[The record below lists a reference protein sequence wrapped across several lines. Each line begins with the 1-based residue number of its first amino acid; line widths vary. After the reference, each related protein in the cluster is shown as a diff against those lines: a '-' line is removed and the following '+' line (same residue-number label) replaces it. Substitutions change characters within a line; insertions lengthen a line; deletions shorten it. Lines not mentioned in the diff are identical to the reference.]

1 MPGPMRKGAKGAVE
15 KPKDFKKTTIKLV
28 NNYMSKYKIALI
40 VVFIFSIGSAIF
52 NIVGPKILGNA
63 TTEIYTGLVSKLSGG
78 EGINFEKIGAVLI
91 WLLVLYIT
99 SALFAFAQGFVM
111 TNVAQKLTYKL
122 RNDIVIKINKLPMK
136 YFDKRTHGEVLSVIT
151 NDIDTLGMNLN
162 QSITDIIRTVCMIA
176 GIIIMMLSI
185 SWQMTLISFV
195 ILPVAGFIV
204 KKIVNKSQKY
214 FQKQQE
220 HLATVNGQVEEIYGG
235 LNIVKVFNGEEKAS
249 NDFEKANNDL
259 YHAGWKAQFLSG
271 LMNPVMN
278 FISNIGYIGIAVV
291 GGYLA
296 IKGTITVG
304 NIQSFIQYNRQF
316 TNQIT
321 QIAQISS
328 TIQAMVAAAERVF
341 E

>member
-28 NNYMSKYKIALI
+28 NNYISKYKIALI

-136 YFDKRTHGEVLSVIT
+136 YFDKRTHG
-151 NDIDTLGMNLN
+151 
-162 QSITDIIRTVCMIA
+162 
-176 GIIIMMLSI
+176 
-185 SWQMTLISFV
+185 
-195 ILPVAGFIV
+195 
-204 KKIVNKSQKY
+204 
-214 FQKQQE
+214 
-220 HLATVNGQVEEIYGG
+220 
-235 LNIVKVFNGEEKAS
+235 
-249 NDFEKANNDL
+249 
-259 YHAGWKAQFLSG
+259 
-271 LMNPVMN
+271 
-278 FISNIGYIGIAVV
+278 
-291 GGYLA
+291 
-296 IKGTITVG
+296 
-304 NIQSFIQYNRQF
+304 
-316 TNQIT
+316 
-321 QIAQISS
+321 
-328 TIQAMVAAAERVF
+328 
-341 E
+341 